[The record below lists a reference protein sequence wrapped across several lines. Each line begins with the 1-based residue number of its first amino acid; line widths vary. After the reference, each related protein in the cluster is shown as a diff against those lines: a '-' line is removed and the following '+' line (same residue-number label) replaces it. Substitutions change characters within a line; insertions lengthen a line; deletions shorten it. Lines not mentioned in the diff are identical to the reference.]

1 MTLLLPEVLQE
12 EECVLFKVQRELGR
26 KTGGETY
33 SLFSSLDTPSPAV
46 PSLVVPPLHLPTI
59 MAEHAVGHGLFPL
72 QAHVPHLNQRDQN
85 HLHLWRPQEPGPQS

>member
-46 PSLVVPPLHLPTI
+46 PSLVVPPLHLPTTRQS
-59 MAEHAVGHGLFPL
+59 MQWDVVCFPSQHTYL
-72 QAHVPHLNQRDQN
+72 I
-85 HLHLWRPQEPGPQS
+85 